1 MITGQNVSLAAIFAL
16 LMGTV
21 ILYWQSRKRIAF
33 DVLNDLSLVNEEST
47 RGEKAISRG
56 GLLDDELSQMGLL
69 SLPERKRFLLI
80 QKVIPCVGGIIT
92 LLWVG
97 LILHASIVSCV
108 IAGVAGVSL
117 GYLLAERRKRILIER
132 HKQALVYYLP

>member
-69 SLPERKRFLLI
+69 SLPERKRF
-80 QKVIPCVGGIIT
+80 
-92 LLWVG
+92 
-97 LILHASIVSCV
+97 
-108 IAGVAGVSL
+108 
-117 GYLLAERRKRILIER
+117 
-132 HKQALVYYLP
+132 